1 MLDGYA
7 FIPNLPYPSPDIS
20 TPFLAASQLT
30 ELRASDINNSLIHL
44 YRGEL
49 GRQIAYRQRLDQST
63 QYAVT
68 IASTLT
74 VLSFAYS
81 SVPSYVHLLIAFFV
95 CIFLVL
101 ETRRYMYYSV
111 AKYRVRQL
119 ELGYYGRYI
128 IGPRWRSSGVPAAF
142 PASSG
147 SSQAVSPRA
156 DNGRLSPVNG
166 RSAGTASSQQKGD
179 VSPPA
184 DLLSYHSSSTE
195 DDHLVSKTAAAAS
208 SSTLRR
214 PLIHPAAPHGR
225 DVRSHSIL
233 ISDANENPNLWLPTL
248 LDSIQHPRLTM
259 TFFQAMCIRLYRVY
273 WGLLAGVYL
282 GWVMKVEYVNEWE
295 EQRLSIFAVGTLMV
309 ACTVWIY
316 CCFYPSLKSERW
328 QRWYWTDSV
337 FLSMHSDIDV

>member
-1 MLDGYA
+1 MS
-7 FIPNLPYPSPDIS
+7 IPNLPYPSPDSS
-20 TPFLAASQLT
+20 TPFLAASQLP

-128 IGPRWRSSGVPAAF
+128 IGPRWRSGIIPTAS
-142 PASSG
+142 ASS
-147 SSQAVSPRA
+147 QQQHSPRP
-156 DNGRLSPVNG
+156 DSP
-166 RSAGTASSQQKGD
+166 SQQKGD
-179 VSPPA
+179 

-195 DDHLVSKTAAAAS
+195 DDHLVSKTAGPS
-208 SSTLRR
+208 SSSSLRR
-214 PLIHPAAPHGR
+214 PLVHGGSDLYHPSHTTATTSAPHPR
-225 DVRSHSIL
+225 DQRTHSIL
-233 ISDANENPNLWLPTL
+233 VSDAAENPNLWLPTL

-259 TFFQAMCIRLYRVY
+259 TFFQALCIRLYRVY

-282 GWVMKVEYVNEWE
+282 GWIMKVDYVNEWE
-295 EQRLSIFAVGTLMV
+295 EQRLSILAVGTLMLL
-309 ACTVWIY
+309 CTVWIY
-316 CCFYPSLKSERW
+316 CAFYPSLKSERW

-337 FLSMHSDIDV
+337 FLSMHTDIDV